1 MSVSNMR
8 PEGLVF
14 GLAALVLLPFSGVA
28 GEDFGLGVTPTP
40 EQIAGWDKDVRPDG
54 VGLPPGRGTAA
65 EGEPLYL
72 EKCAVCHGE
81 FGEGIDRWPVLA
93 GGFDTLKHQ
102 WPEGRPE
109 KTVGSYW
116 PYSSTLF
123 DYIWRAMPF
132 PEPKSLT
139 PDEVYAIAA
148 YVLYL
153 NDIVGYDEELN
164 QDNFAKIA
172 MPNRDGF
179 VPDTRPDVPV
189 GGEPCMKDCPVD
201 TTIIG
206 RAAPLQVTPEDKKEP
221 AVD

>member
-1 MSVSNMR
+1 MSVSSMR
-8 PEGLVF
+8 ECLFAGAVSA
-14 GLAALVLLPFSGVA
+14 GLAIALPAAA
-28 GEDFGLGVTPTP
+28 GEDYGLGVTPTP

-54 VGLPPGRGTAA
+54 LGLPPGRGTAE
-65 EGEPLYL
+65 EGEPLYI
-72 EKCAVCHGE
+72 EKCAYCHGD
-81 FGEGIDRWPVLA
+81 FGEGLDRWPVLA
-93 GGFDTLKHQ
+93 GGFDSLTHQ

-148 YVLYL
+148 YILYM
-153 NDIVGYDEELN
+153 NDIVEYDQELN
-164 QDNFAKIA
+164 QDNFAKIE

-179 VPDTRPDVPV
+179 VPDPRPDVPV
-189 GGEPCMKDCPVD
+189 GVEPCMKDCPID
-201 TTIIG
+201 TTIVG
-206 RAAPLQVTPEDKKEP
+206 RAAILEVTPDQEGGP
-221 AVD
+221 SVD

>member
-1 MSVSNMR
+1 MSVSNIR
-8 PEGLVF
+8 DCV
-14 GLAALVLLPFSGVA
+14 LAAVLLLAPVLVVPAAA

-54 VGLPPGRGTAA
+54 TGLPPGRGTAE
-65 EGEPLYL
+65 EGEPLYI
-72 EKCAVCHGE
+72 EKCASCHGE
-81 FGEGIDRWPVLA
+81 FGEGLGRWPVLA
-93 GGFDTLKHQ
+93 GGFDSLTLQ

-153 NDIVGYDEELN
+153 NDIVEYNQELN
-164 QDNFAKIA
+164 QDNFASIV
-172 MPNRDGF
+172 MPNRDNF
-179 VPDTRPDVPV
+179 VPDPRPDAPV
-189 GGEPCMKDCPVD
+189 GVEPCMHDCPID
-201 TTIIG
+201 TTIVG
-206 RAAPLQVTPEDKKEP
+206 RAAILEVTPEEEGSP